1 MNKEKCIAE
10 KMEQP
15 IVESTGL
22 YSIKIRNNISG
33 IRLKIIANRYGYE
46 VIAKEA
52 VGENGEFLI
61 VYLTDELYNY
71 SRVKPT
77 CDNWYFSRVSQVVN
91 DVQKSNLGNPFCK
104 YTVTM
109 YRNLANPNEKLYIV
123 QDFSNNVYV
132 VKRRENWVNDIDK
145 LEYIIKWEFKV
156 TEKIVLRKGDYE
168 S

>member
-1 MNKEKCIAE
+1 MNKESCIVK

-15 IVESTGL
+15 ILESEGL
-22 YSIKIRNNISG
+22 YSIRIRNNISG
-33 IRLKIIANRYGYE
+33 IRLKIIANRCGYE
-46 VIAKEA
+46 VVAKEE

-61 VYLTDELYNY
+61 VYITDELSNY

-91 DVQKSNLGNPFCK
+91 DVQKNNKSDLLHK

-109 YRNLANPNEKLYIV
+109 YRNSANPNEKIYIV
-123 QDFSNNVYV
+123 QDFLNNVYV
-132 VKRRENWVNDIDK
+132 VKRRENWINNTDK
-145 LEYIIKWEFKV
+145 LEYVIKWEFKV

>member
-1 MNKEKCIAE
+1 MNKERCIVR

-15 IVESTGL
+15 ILESEGL
-22 YSIKIRNNISG
+22 YSIRIRNNISG
-33 IRLKIIANRYGYE
+33 IKLKIIANKCGYE
-46 VIAKEA
+46 IVAKEE

-61 VYLTDELYNY
+61 VYLTDELNNY

-91 DVQKSNLGNPFCK
+91 DVQKINKSDLLHK

-109 YRNLANPNEKLYIV
+109 YRNLANPNEKIYIV
-123 QDFSNNVYV
+123 QDFSNNVYI
-132 VKRRENWVNDIDK
+132 VKRRDHWVNNTDK